1 MLPASEDAPRVR
13 EHIDRL
19 EASSR
24 EEAFRSNSAP
34 PTTRG
39 QGEGSS
45 EKGEEGS
52 VGAPPTPERAAPRP
66 IPAPSPPYLPDTR
79 PATVAVSSETTK
91 RDGEGQE
98 HPEATPPPEGW
109 FGVSEQDAALSV
121 PTTRPSRRDV
131 LADREE
137 EPGWMQYLF
146 LGEAGRRPFP
156 FGRAVPSQLR
166 PLCAWVPV
174 AVRVPQGAFALLAFA
189 VAASMKHD
197 ATDCPD
203 ERPLSTSTT
212 TDISNGTSSTINDQR
227 PHALCLPGRSFTNF
241 ASLEFLVVANVA
253 AFVWACFF
261 FFGDLLCLGKVRL
274 GREIAAKTSD
284 VTTEQTLRRA
294 TSLGVPRLAFWGD
307 AALCFLTLVS
317 AAAAFGFL
325 SGGENLGAGYC
336 DGVGRGWCDRM
347 AAAAAFGTCAFV
359 AYLPSVMINAA
370 NDVGPW

>member
-1 MLPASEDAPRVR
+1 MLPASDDSPRVR

-39 QGEGSS
+39 QGQGSS

-52 VGAPPTPERAAPRP
+52 VGGPPTPERAASRP
-66 IPAPSPPYLPDTR
+66 IPAPSPPYLPDPR
-79 PATVAVSSETTK
+79 PATVPVSSESHSK
-91 RDGEGQE
+91 RDGEGKE

-109 FGVSEQDAALSV
+109 FGVREQDAALSV

-137 EPGWMQYLF
+137 EPGWMRYLF

-156 FGRAVPSQLR
+156 FGRAVPSRLR

-174 AVRVPQGAFALLAFA
+174 AARVPQAAFALLAFA

-197 ATDCPD
+197 ATDCVVTTA
-203 ERPLSTSTT
+203 SSTT
-212 TDISNGTSSTINDQR
+212 TAT
-227 PHALCLPGRSFTNF
+227 PHALCLPGRSFTHF

-317 AAAAFGFL
+317 AAATFGFL
-325 SGGENLGAGYC
+325 SGGDDLGAGYC

-359 AYLPSVMINAA
+359 AYLPSVMINAD

>member
-1 MLPASEDAPRVR
+1 MR
-13 EHIDRL
+13 
-19 EASSR
+19 
-24 EEAFRSNSAP
+24 
-34 PTTRG
+34 
-39 QGEGSS
+39 
-45 EKGEEGS
+45 
-52 VGAPPTPERAAPRP
+52 
-66 IPAPSPPYLPDTR
+66 
-79 PATVAVSSETTK
+79 
-91 RDGEGQE
+91 
-98 HPEATPPPEGW
+98 
-109 FGVSEQDAALSV
+109 
-121 PTTRPSRRDV
+121 
-131 LADREE
+131 
-137 EPGWMQYLF
+137 YLF
-146 LGEAGRRPFP
+146 LGEAGRRSFP
-156 FGRAVPSQLR
+156 FGRAVPSRLR

-174 AVRVPQGAFALLAFA
+174 AARVPQAAFALLAFA

-212 TDISNGTSSTINDQR
+212 TDVSNGTSSTTTAT

-274 GREIAAKTSD
+274 GREIAAKTS
-284 VTTEQTLRRA
+284 TTEQTLRRA

-317 AAAAFGFL
+317 AAATFGFL

-359 AYLPSVMINAA
+359 AYLPSVLITAA
-370 NDVGPW
+370 NDVGPWCGGREGVRG